1 MTKNGNSVEATR
13 CKQRTQNKP
22 SLKWW
27 IKNSPRFLCFC
38 FGESIRIIGKF
49 IIWIL
54 IIGLVITLTSISDAG
69 WQELANVLF
78 GNLTLVGVIR
88 DILLVLLG
96 VGMGCSFSKTMKH
109 RKKKYQWRE
118 TRNTQK
124 GEQKL
129 VDSSIK
135 WELLGE
141 ESGSEIC
148 RSEPPFFFA
157 FKRTKIIIKNQCKYW
172 H

>member
-1 MTKNGNSVEATR
+1 MTKNGNSMEATR

-54 IIGLVITLTSISDAG
+54 IIGVVITLTSISDGG
-69 WQELANVLF
+69 WQELSNVLF
-78 GNLTLVGVIR
+78 GNLTLSGVIR
-88 DILLVLLG
+88 DVLLVLLG
-96 VGMGCSFSKTMKH
+96 VGMGRSLSKTMKR
-109 RKKKYQWRE
+109 RKKNINGGE
-118 TRNTQK
+118 TKNTQK

-129 VDSSIK
+129 VDFKEIKTMK

-141 ESGSEIC
+141 ESGSEI
-148 RSEPPFFFA
+148 RRIGPPFFF
-157 FKRTKIIIKNQCKYW
+157 CL
-172 H
+172 

>member
-1 MTKNGNSVEATR
+1 MTKNGNSMEATR

-54 IIGLVITLTSISDAG
+54 IIGVVITLTSISEGG

-78 GNLTLVGVIR
+78 GNLTLSGVIR
-88 DILLVLLG
+88 DVLLVLLG
-96 VGMGCSFSKTMKH
+96 VGMGRSLSKTMKR
-109 RKKKYQWRE
+109 RKKNINGGE
-118 TRNTQK
+118 TKNTQK

-129 VDSSIK
+129 VDFKEIKTMK

-141 ESGSEIC
+141 ESGSEI
-148 RSEPPFFFA
+148 RRIGPPFFF
-157 FKRTKIIIKNQCKYW
+157 CL
-172 H
+172 